1 MKARKINEGY
11 ASEEGRRLD
20 RIFSLLGYDGFHE
33 FIGDN
38 PGCYEVITNWI
49 EENFDDQ
56 LMDEE
61 MDPDYLEKLGMYR
74 LADQVRDRIAEEETE
89 KEYGDI
95 DEAAKPSKKSL
106 TVKLKN
112 GKITTVNVKDPAN
125 HYAIYY
131 YLRMMGYPEELAN
144 GFKIIQE

>member
-38 PGCYEVITNWI
+38 PGCYEVITGWI
-49 EENFDDQ
+49 EENFEDQ

-106 TVKLKN
+106 TVK
-112 GKITTVNVKDPAN
+112 T
-125 HYAIYY
+125 
-131 YLRMMGYPEELAN
+131 
-144 GFKIIQE
+144 

>member
-11 ASEEGRRLD
+11 ASEEGRKLD

-38 PGCYEVITNWI
+38 PGCMEVITNWI

-61 MDPDYLEKLGMYR
+61 MDPEYLEELGMYR
-74 LADQVRDRIAEEETE
+74 LADKVRDRIADEETE

-95 DEAAKPSKKSL
+95 DEAVKPTKKNL
-106 TVKLKN
+106 TVQLKN
-112 GKITTVNVKDPAN
+112 GKVTTVNVKDPTN